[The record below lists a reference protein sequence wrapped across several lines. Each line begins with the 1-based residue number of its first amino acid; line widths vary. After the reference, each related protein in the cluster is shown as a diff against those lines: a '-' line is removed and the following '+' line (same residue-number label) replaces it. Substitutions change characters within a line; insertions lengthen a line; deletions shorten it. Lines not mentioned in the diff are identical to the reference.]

1 MAQHCE
7 KHEYNST
14 SVIRYRGKM
23 EGKITENINRWVAK
37 FTHPFVGSIMGPEH
51 FAEQHGP

>member
-37 FTHPFVGSIMGPEH
+37 FTHPFVGSIMGPEQ